1 MDVHRCEVD
10 RLDPR
15 RTYWVPAVV
24 APHRNWV
31 AAPGCRGGAR
41 FLVDRRTLRAS
52 RSELAAFD
60 SQLSCLR
67 WIMRNRARLNQALP
81 GARVRA
87 VALNRWL
94 LGLE

>member
-1 MDVHRCEVD
+1 MHCCEVD

-24 APHRNWV
+24 APNRDWT
-31 AAPGCRGGAR
+31 AAPGCRTGAR
-41 FLVDRRTLRAS
+41 FMVDRRTLRAS
-52 RSELAAFD
+52 REEFVAFS

-67 WIMRNRARLNQALP
+67 WIMRNRAQLNRRLP
-81 GARVRA
+81 GARIRA
-87 VALNRWL
+87 VQLDRWL